1 MMDELADT
9 MRRVGAGVV
18 ASMAVQAEMLRLL
31 RAKGLLTD
39 AEADKL
45 LRDAVKG
52 IPDGARAHA
61 ETLIGGIRE
70 TLAR

>member
-1 MMDELADT
+1 MVEELAET
-9 MRRVGAGVV
+9 LRRVGAGVV
-18 ASMAVQAEMLRLL
+18 AVLAVQSETLRLL

-45 LRDAVKG
+45 LRDAVMG
-52 IPDGARAHA
+52 IPETARAHA
-61 ETLIGGIRE
+61 ETLGIRE